1 MKKDKTGAVRTTAKK
16 SFVQPVEITIGSS
29 TYVING
35 FFKPKGKTLSEKL
48 YRIMEKDIENAV
60 MMRYNDI
67 ISNESLAVGNL
78 RRA

>member
-1 MKKDKTGAVRTTAKK
+1 M
-16 SFVQPVEITIGSS
+16 EITIGSS
-29 TYVING
+29 TYVVNG
-35 FFKPKGKTLSEKL
+35 FFKLTGKTISEKL

-78 RRA
+78 RRACYFTSFNMGYL